1 MEALDTVV
9 GRMNF
14 QDHRRVGRNGAL
26 IIVQMRAVGG
36 AHLDKLG
43 TRSRHDV
50 GDTETASHLDKL
62 AAAHDYLFAA
72 CMRGKHQQHR
82 RGVIVDNQGVLRPRE
97 CAQQARG
104 MLLAA
109 PASTGRDVVL
119 ERAVAAG
126 DVGHRLHRCGSER
139 STAQIGVNH
148 NACRVDGGTQGRQR
162 QTVAPPLNGQGELAL
177 VPRGDAGANRRALGI
192 ELNIDRLAHDR
203 IARIAGSLHDRPL
216 RQQLVDSGNG
226 AQAVAHLGGHGFA
239 VAHGKPFDIFNK
251 KQVPHDHRR
260 PPNGDAHAKG
270 TGPLWQLMA
279 RRRSASSKP
288 AKINL
293 SLFGRLCRGAF
304 RPPCWR
310 R

>member
-1 MEALDTVV
+1 MVLVKQKPVLVRQCRKLRRGNLLVEALDTVV

-109 PASTGRDVVL
+109 PRAQVATSYSSVL
-119 ERAVAAG
+119 
-126 DVGHRLHRCGSER
+126 
-139 STAQIGVNH
+139 
-148 NACRVDGGTQGRQR
+148 
-162 QTVAPPLNGQGELAL
+162 
-177 VPRGDAGANRRALGI
+177 
-192 ELNIDRLAHDR
+192 
-203 IARIAGSLHDRPL
+203 
-216 RQQLVDSGNG
+216 
-226 AQAVAHLGGHGFA
+226 
-239 VAHGKPFDIFNK
+239 
-251 KQVPHDHRR
+251 
-260 PPNGDAHAKG
+260 
-270 TGPLWQLMA
+270 
-279 RRRSASSKP
+279 
-288 AKINL
+288 
-293 SLFGRLCRGAF
+293 
-304 RPPCWR
+304 
-310 R
+310 